1 MGLIG
6 GDGYRTDP
14 EAFEQLTKGINAA
27 MSELKEL
34 GFDIEAQLGRGFDR
48 LSLDAVECGDDGLA
62 TVFSSFC
69 DRWGWGVRTLMQD
82 ANTFSRKLGLTA
94 GNYYEQ
100 EQYASDLLK
109 QGVNAAFGDPTR
121 SAEDLHKTSWS
132 KLKADVIDANTDFDY
147 DPNSKASKE
156 SFQRTDDALRR
167 FGHDASASA
176 DRALNFGNDLADTAK
191 KITEA
196 EQTHGGSDK

>member
-1 MGLIG
+1 ME

-14 EAFEQLTKGINAA
+14 EAFEQLTQGINAA

-48 LSLDAVECGDDGLA
+48 LSLDSVECGDGGLA

-82 ANTFSRKLGLTA
+82 ANTFSEKLGLTA

-109 QGVNAAFGDPTR
+109 QGVNAAVGDPTR

-132 KLKADVIDANTDFDY
+132 KLKDDVIDANTDFDY
-147 DPNSKASKE
+147 DPNSKASRE
-156 SFQRTDDALRR
+156 SYQRVDGAFRR
-167 FGHDASASA
+167 FGHDASAA
-176 DRALNFGNDLADTAK
+176 AGRALNVGNDLADASK
-191 KITEA
+191 KIVEA
-196 EQTHGGSDK
+196 EQTHGGGDK